1 MSGILS
7 EQINIFDLIGGKF
20 IISEQQINICI
31 RNIQEFNT
39 PVSYDITK
47 FNLNSTT
54 SDDILEKSQS
64 DNSLKITWGTNVL
77 SHGIIYTQPLEI
89 DASTKYLLIQYKL
102 NGNVNIIPFIRDMG
116 DNVLFWR
123 NMRANLI
130 YRKIDMETL
139 THTYLIKIPDDPS
152 TPIEQFKLYLL
163 GGNITQGGVSIIT
176 DLEVTLVTKLP
187 KITINITI

>member
-1 MSGILS
+1 MSGVLS

-54 SDDILEKSQS
+54 TDDILEHIN
-64 DNSLKITWGTNVL
+64 NSLVVTWGTTTS
-77 SHGIIYTQPLEI
+77 SHGLIYTQPLEI
-89 DASTKYLLIQYKL
+89 DASTKYLLIQYKTD
-102 NGNVNIIPFIRDMG
+102 GSVNIIPYIRDMS

-123 NMRANLI
+123 NVRTNLM
-130 YRKIDMETL
+130 YKKIDRETK
-139 THTYLIKIPDDPS
+139 THTYLIKIPDDPE
-152 TPIEQFKLYLL
+152 TQIEQFKLYLL
-163 GGNITQGGVSIIT
+163 GDRIFEGGISIIT
-176 DLEVTLVTKLP
+176 DLEVTLVSKLP

>member
-7 EQINIFDLIGGKF
+7 EHINIFDLIGGKF

-39 PVSYDITK
+39 PVPYNITK

-54 SDDILEKSQS
+54 SDDILEISS
-64 DNSLKITWGTNVL
+64 NSLKVTWGTNTS
-77 SHGIIYTQPLEI
+77 SHGLIYTQPLEI

-102 NGNVNIIPFIRDMG
+102 DGSVNIIPYIRDM
-116 DNVLFWR
+116 DNNVLFWR
-123 NMRANLI
+123 NMRANLM
-130 YRKIDMETL
+130 YKKIDLNTQI
-139 THTYLIKIPDDPS
+139 HTYLIKIPDDPE

-163 GGNITQGGVSIIT
+163 GGKITQGQESIIT
-176 DLEVTLVTKLP
+176 DLEVTLVSKLP